1 LQEEVL
7 AQRQAQQAARNA
19 AAANQ
24 NPTGNEPGADAIA
37 FLETL
42 NPTLRAQVLADADDS
57 VLQVHFTH
65 QGTDF
70 INFFRFC
77 PKIWQPK
84 QTASVGTTSMNN

>member
-19 AAANQ
+19 AANQ
-24 NPTGNEPGADAIA
+24 NAGVNEPGADAIA

-57 VLQVHFTH
+57 VLQV
-65 QGTDF
+65 
-70 INFFRFC
+70 I
-77 PKIWQPK
+77 I
-84 QTASVGTTSMNN
+84 